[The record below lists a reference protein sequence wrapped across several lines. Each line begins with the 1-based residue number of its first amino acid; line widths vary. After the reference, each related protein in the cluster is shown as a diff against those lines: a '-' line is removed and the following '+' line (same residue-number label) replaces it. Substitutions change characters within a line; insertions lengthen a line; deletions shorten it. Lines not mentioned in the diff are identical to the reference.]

1 MGNAYELKDP
11 NVRLMEELIEI
22 FDYLSKVAESEDKD
36 VKEYLKALRS
46 RARDAPTEI
55 FTSGLALFT
64 VTYLAKS
71 KDCFPKMANELS
83 KSPDRNTLLKNLDYN
98 PNIEEA
104 NKEKK
109 EANKKKKG
117 KCDPPDFGYGSYLLI
132 LMYLLKRQRIVGE
145 NTTLKDFL
153 KMASSYPPL
162 SEKALMI
169 SELIKRFSEAYLP
182 EPESEQH

>member
-22 FDYLSKVAESEDKD
+22 FDYLSKVAESKDKD

-83 KSPDRNTLLKNLDYN
+83 KSPDRDILLKNL
-98 PNIEEA
+98 
-104 NKEKK
+104 EKK
-109 EANKKKKG
+109 LIVTDDGQEKK
-117 KCDPPDFGYGSYLLI
+117 CESPDFGYGSYLLI

-145 NTTLKDFL
+145 NTNLKDFL

-162 SEKALMI
+162 SEKALII